1 MDEPKRIGLTKEANT
16 FLEEMLE
23 SLNDGNNVQSLI
35 KFDLY
40 RLAVALCVK
49 QGVVPHPIDG
59 ATDNALRVAEIDE
72 DGALYTAVKAA
83 NLSGNDEPVYRAVE
97 RLAEHGIREFYS
109 QYQKNVGNLPWDK
122 LLS

>member
-1 MDEPKRIGLTKEANT
+1 M
-16 FLEEMLE
+16 EEMLE